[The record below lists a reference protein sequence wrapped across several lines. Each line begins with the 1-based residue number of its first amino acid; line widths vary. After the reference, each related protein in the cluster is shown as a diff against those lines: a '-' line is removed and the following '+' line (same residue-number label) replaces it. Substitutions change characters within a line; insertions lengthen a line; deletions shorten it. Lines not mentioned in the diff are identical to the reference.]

1 MHSTVYLQPS
11 KLARIRRNPLS
22 SPQRA
27 PKIIALNHPSAF
39 TGLVETSKINSEVDT
54 LIFSIHAL
62 FRGVYESQ
70 LISEQ
75 RIRIFMS
82 GSGIPIALST
92 CPLF

>member
-39 TGLVETSKINSEVDT
+39 TGLVETSKINSENK
-54 LIFSIHAL
+54 
-62 FRGVYESQ
+62 ESEYSCRVLGFQ
-70 LISEQ
+70 S
-75 RIRIFMS
+75 RF
-82 GSGIPIALST
+82 
-92 CPLF
+92 PLVHSFN